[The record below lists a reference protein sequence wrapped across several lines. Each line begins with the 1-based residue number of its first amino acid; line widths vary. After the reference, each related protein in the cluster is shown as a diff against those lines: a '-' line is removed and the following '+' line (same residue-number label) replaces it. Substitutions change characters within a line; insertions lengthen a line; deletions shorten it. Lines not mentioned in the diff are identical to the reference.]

1 MKTGTLYFKN
11 AQTGEAERIR
21 QEDIRQEGWGFEF
34 FVDSEPEAYRA
45 AYLYRNNPHGCKVD
59 YAGGIGK
66 WVVIVFNADAAFMGI
81 DGAK

>member
-11 AQTGEAERIR
+11 AQTGETEKIR
-21 QEDIRQEGWGFEF
+21 QRDMRQEGWGFEF

-45 AYLYRNNPHGCKVD
+45 AYLFRLHPHGCRVD
-59 YAGGIGK
+59 YASAGK
-66 WVVIVFNADAAFMGI
+66 LLVIVFNADAAFMGI